1 MDVKNAFLN
10 GDLTEE
16 VYMQA
21 PPGYSDCPNKVCL
34 LRRALYGL
42 MKLLAPGLP
51 SLAILCI
58 NLTSHPVPII
68 QHCLSA
74 ALIRV

>member
-1 MDVKNAFLN
+1 MNVKNAFLN

-21 PPGYSDCPNKVCL
+21 PPGFQIVLTKFSFFFVL
-34 LRRALYGL
+34 FMVLS
-42 MKLLAPGLP
+42 KLLEPGLP

-58 NLTSHPVPII
+58 SLASPPVFMI
-68 QHCLSA
+68 QHCLSVD
-74 ALIRV
+74 LIRV